1 MSLPKKTE
9 PELEQAAGGGLMHRR
24 AFLAGGAL
32 AVGAGAVAGLP
43 HRAAAAGAIGP
54 DQPLSMKTPGGP
66 LRGYGLPSRFEEGV
80 VRTVLQP
87 YGELSPGAGVSMT
100 PLQAMHGTITP
111 NGLHFNRSHNGV
123 PDIDP
128 ETHKLLI
135 HGLVDRPLMFTMDQL
150 MRYPT
155 MTRTLFIECSG
166 NSFFNSNLFP
176 EAMQVPVGMIHGLV
190 SCAEWTG
197 ISLAALLDEAGIKS
211 EAKWILAEGADAA
224 GMSRSVPIEK
234 CLDDAMIALYQN
246 GERVRPEQGYPMRL
260 LLPGFEG
267 NMSVKWLR
275 RIKLTDAP
283 THTKDETSKYSETQP
298 DGISRQFTYS
308 MGVKSTITRP
318 ATGLAMQ
325 EPGLYEVTGLAWS
338 GHGSVSK
345 VEVSADGGTSW
356 AEAAL
361 EGPVLPHALVRFRL
375 PWQWDGGPATLQS
388 RAHDTRGNIQPNHA
402 DWSRQYAAGQ
412 LYHCN
417 AIQSWSITADGEI
430 KNVFI

>member
-1 MSLPKKTE
+1 MPLPEK
-9 PELEQAAGGGLMHRR
+9 PIPDLERDAGGGLMHRR
-24 AFLAGGAL
+24 TFLAGGAL
-32 AVGAGAVAGLP
+32 AVGASAVAGLP
-43 HRAAAAGAIGP
+43 SQASAQGAIGP
-54 DQPLSMKTPGGP
+54 DQPLWMKTPGAP
-66 LRGYGLPSRFEEGV
+66 FRGYGLPSRFEEGV
-80 VRTVLQP
+80 ARHILQP

-128 ETHKLLI
+128 DGHKLLI

-155 MTRTLFIECSG
+155 VTRTLFIECSG

-190 SCAEWTG
+190 SAAEWTG
-197 ISLAALLDEAGIKS
+197 IPLAILLDEAGIKG

-224 GMSRSVPIEK
+224 GMSRSVPIAK
-234 CLDDAMIALYQN
+234 CLDDAMIAIYQN

-260 LLPGFEG
+260 LLPGYEG

-283 THTKDETSKYSETQP
+283 THTKDETSKYTELQP
-298 DGISRQFTYS
+298 DGKSRQFTYA
-308 MGVKSTITRP
+308 MDVKSTITRP

-325 EPGLYEVTGLAWS
+325 GPGLYEVTGLAWS
-338 GHGSVSK
+338 GNGSISK
-345 VEVSADGGTSW
+345 VEVSADGGQSW

-375 PWQWDGGPATLQS
+375 PWQWDGGPVVLQS
-388 RAHDTRGNIQPNHA
+388 RAHDTAGNIQPNRS

-417 AIQSWSITADGEI
+417 AIQSWSIAADGEI
-430 KNVFI
+430 KNVYS